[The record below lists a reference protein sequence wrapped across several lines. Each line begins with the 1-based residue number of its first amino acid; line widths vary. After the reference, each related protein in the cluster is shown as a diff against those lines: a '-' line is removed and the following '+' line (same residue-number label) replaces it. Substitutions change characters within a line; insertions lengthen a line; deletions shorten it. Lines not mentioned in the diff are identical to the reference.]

1 MKLKLKLYEILS
13 ITMVAVV
20 ILAGLCFMGTRE
32 VVAKE
37 KSVATVNSVLA
48 QETSLPNAGIGRIVN
63 NYVGATGESSV
74 DLLSTTALGA
84 TYTEY
89 NEYYDSKGGSLGKL
103 IVCNVDES
111 IAVYDRIPG
120 NERIERGDTQMAQ
133 ITGRMSKGDVAT
145 LVGVYGNWYQIV
157 ADDFSGFANTS
168 FFAVGKDAEALD
180 ASTWMRIAVVNDD
193 ELMLNVE
200 PDYNSD
206 LLAFLYSGLW
216 FEVLE
221 EGEEFSRIY
230 VPNVGEGW
238 IESAYANF
246 ETVRRTGMSNQ
257 KSAERAAQIAEC
269 VGSANDWAEAMQMAA
284 EEEAYYEDLS
294 ARRAS
299 IAPAAADSA
308 DVAALRDAVAAYAQ
322 QFVGWL
328 PYVSGGNSLDY
339 GADCCG
345 FTQAIYREFGY
356 EIPRTTDGQMYGGM
370 AVSLDDIRPGDIVY
384 YGGHVALYIGGDTVV
399 HEPVPG
405 DVCSYQSMYMMPI
418 YGVVRYID

>member
-37 KSVATVNSVLA
+37 KSVATVNSVLM

-206 LLAFLYSGLW
+206 LLAFLYTGLW
-216 FEVLE
+216 
-221 EGEEFSRIY
+221 
-230 VPNVGEGW
+230 
-238 IESAYANF
+238 
-246 ETVRRTGMSNQ
+246 
-257 KSAERAAQIAEC
+257 
-269 VGSANDWAEAMQMAA
+269 
-284 EEEAYYEDLS
+284 
-294 ARRAS
+294 
-299 IAPAAADSA
+299 
-308 DVAALRDAVAAYAQ
+308 
-322 QFVGWL
+322 
-328 PYVSGGNSLDY
+328 
-339 GADCCG
+339 
-345 FTQAIYREFGY
+345 
-356 EIPRTTDGQMYGGM
+356 
-370 AVSLDDIRPGDIVY
+370 
-384 YGGHVALYIGGDTVV
+384 
-399 HEPVPG
+399 
-405 DVCSYQSMYMMPI
+405 
-418 YGVVRYID
+418 

>member
-1 MKLKLKLYEILS
+1 MKLKLKLRETLS
-13 ITMVAVV
+13 ITLVAVV
-20 ILAGLCFMGTRE
+20 ILAGLCFMSARE
-32 VVAKE
+32 AVAKE
-37 KSVATVNSVLA
+37 KSASTLNNVLA
-48 QETSLPNAGIGRIVN
+48 QEASLPNAGIGRIVN
-63 NYVGATGESSV
+63 NYVGAAGESSV

-84 TYTEY
+84 TYTEF
-89 NEYYDSKGGSLGKL
+89 NEYYDSKGGALGKL
-103 IVCNVDES
+103 IVCNSEDS

-120 NERIERGDTQMAQ
+120 NERIERGDTKMAQ

-145 LVGVYGNWYQIV
+145 LVGVHGNWYQIV
-157 ADDFSGFANTS
+157 ADDFSGFANIS
-168 FFAVGKDAEALD
+168 FFAVGKEAEALD
-180 ASTWMRIAVVNDD
+180 ASTWMRIAVVEDD

-200 PDYNSD
+200 PDYNSE
-206 LLAFLYSGLW
+206 LLAFLSTGLW

-221 EGEEFSRIY
+221 EGEEFSLIS

-238 IESAYANF
+238 IENAYASF
-246 ETVRRTGMSNQ
+246 ETVRRKGMSNEA
-257 KSAERAAQIAEC
+257 SADRAARIAEC
-269 VGSANDWAEAMQMAA
+269 VGAANDWEDAMLQAA
-284 EEEAYYEDLS
+284 EEEAYYEELA

-299 IAPAAADSA
+299 IAPAAADSE
-308 DVAALRDAVAAYAQ
+308 DVAALRQAIASYAEQ
-322 QFVGWL
+322 YVGWL
-328 PYVSGGNSLDY
+328 PYVSGGNSLEY

-356 EIPRTTDGQMYGGM
+356 EIPRTTDGQMYGGT